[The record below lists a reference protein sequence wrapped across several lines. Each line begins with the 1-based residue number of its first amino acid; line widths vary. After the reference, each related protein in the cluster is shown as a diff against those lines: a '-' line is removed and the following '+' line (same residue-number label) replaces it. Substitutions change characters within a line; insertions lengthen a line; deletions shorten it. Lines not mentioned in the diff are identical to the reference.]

1 MNSSALDTREAL
13 AIRVEVSED
22 ALSVELADG
31 RTIVAPIATFSR
43 HSGDREKRDGD
54 LAATRSSAYEVQ

>member
-31 RTIVAPIATFSR
+31 RTIAAPLAWYPRLAQATPEE
-43 HSGDREKRDGD
+43 REHE
-54 LAATRSSAYEVQ
+54 T